1 MLGFIKKDLLM
12 IKSNWKFLTILFIVY
27 IFMSFSNQMD
37 ISFILPFMSVMVMI
51 STFSYDTL
59 NKWDNYATALPN
71 GRKNLVKAKYVATVF
86 VIILITLL
94 TTILSILISVFHHDP
109 VNFNELLITII
120 SSIFATLLVQ
130 FIMYPII
137 YKLGIEKARI
147 AIFVLVF
154 GLVIMGGII
163 INCFDLSFIGKYLNI
178 ISDYLII
185 IIILLTIIFY
195 LISYYIS
202 LKIMMKKEY

>member
-12 IKSNWKFLTILFIVY
+12 IKSNWKFLAILFIVY

-37 ISFILPFMSVMVMI
+37 ISFILPYMSVMVMI

-86 VIILITLL
+86 VIILITFL
-94 TTILSILISVFHHDP
+94 TTILSILASFLHHDH
-109 VNFNELLITII
+109 VNFNMLLVTII

-130 FIMYPII
+130 FIMYW
-137 YKLGIEKARI
+137 
-147 AIFVLVF
+147 
-154 GLVIMGGII
+154 
-163 INCFDLSFIGKYLNI
+163 
-178 ISDYLII
+178 
-185 IIILLTIIFY
+185 
-195 LISYYIS
+195 
-202 LKIMMKKEY
+202 

>member
-37 ISFILPFMSVMVMI
+37 ISFILPYMSVMVMI

-94 TTILSILISVFHHDP
+94 TTILSILASLLHHDP
-109 VNFNELLITII
+109 INFNMLLVTII

-147 AIFVLVF
+147 AIFVLIF

-163 INCFDLSFIGKYLNI
+163 INCFDLSFILF
-178 ISDYLII
+178 LII
-185 IIILLTIIFY
+185 Y
-195 LISYYIS
+195 L
-202 LKIMMKKEY
+202 